1 MLVTDS
7 SSPNFDS
14 YASVEDLRTFAISR
28 NYEIPDSDIACEHL
42 LMQAMDYL
50 AGLHWKGS
58 RTVKEQL
65 LAWPR
70 AGVIVDGYVLPKYII
85 PKQVIQAQCRLAIE
99 AQEIDLCPSFA
110 GGGEVTHESVTGA
123 VSVSYAERTSKSAP
137 SFAWL
142 NGLLRGM
149 IVGANQISLVRG

>member
-7 SSPNFDS
+7 SSPNFNS
-14 YASVEDLRTFAISR
+14 YASVEDLRTFATSR
-28 NYEIPDSDIACEHL
+28 NYEIPDNDTACEHL

-50 AGLHWKGS
+50 AGLRWKGS
-58 RTVKEQL
+58 RTVKDQL

-70 AGVIVDGYVLPKYII
+70 EGVIVDGYLLPKDII
-85 PKQVIQAQCRLAIE
+85 PRQVIQVQCRLAIE
-99 AQEIDLCPSFA
+99 AQEIDLTPSFA
-110 GGGEVTHESVTGA
+110 GGGEVTQETIVGA
-123 VSVSYAERTSKSAP
+123 VNVSYAERTSATSP
-137 SFAWL
+137 RFTWL